1 MSRLRRIFLEPFSP
15 YVAAVLLALG
25 SALFALALGGKLW
38 GITTGESQLGGHFVE
53 ALGWQV
59 DELPYFQKFSLP
71 PILTSGPQVHVF
83 GLLLGGLLAALLLG
97 EFAIRAVPGRRQ
109 FVAAVVGGILLG
121 YGSRLA
127 AGCNIGNFW
136 SAFPSAGVNAVTFFA
151 GVLLGAFLTVR
162 TVVERGLLLS
172 PPWRLSVTFLPRR
185 QRILGVIV
193 LAFLI
198 ALTLVAQPSLVVG
211 AWLWFGVF
219 AAYVGYRSRLC
230 FASAYRDLF
239 VRGARSG
246 RNAAAVAFG
255 LLLQAAIFLPLALG
269 GTKLD
274 YSLAAGQ
281 GQFQVLI
288 GGFLFGI
295 GAVLLGGCIFS
306 SAYRAGAGQVTALIG
321 WLSTVFVG
329 MPLLSLHWDFWY
341 NAVPR
346 FLPRAT
352 LWDYGPSYGLLIAG
366 LVPAAWLLYA
376 LRADG
381 ALPRILSRKRR
392 AVEGA

>member
-1 MSRLRRIFLEPFSP
+1 MSRLRKVLFEPFSS

-25 SALFALALGGKLW
+25 GVLFALVLGGKLW
-38 GITTGESQLGGHFVE
+38 GITTGESQIGGHVVD

-59 DELPYFQKFSLP
+59 EGLPYFQKFGLP

-83 GLLLGGLLAALLLG
+83 GLLFGGFLAALLLG

-109 FVAAVVGGILLG
+109 LIAAVAGGILLG

-136 SAFPSAGVNAVTFFA
+136 SAFPSAGVNAVTFFG

-162 TVVERGLLLS
+162 TAVERGWFLS
-172 PPWRLSVTFLPRR
+172 PPKKITLTFKPRR
-185 QRILGVIV
+185 QRVVAVIV
-193 LAFLI
+193 LASLA
-198 ALTLVAQPSLVVG
+198 ALTLLTRPALAVT
-211 AWLWFGVF
+211 AWLWFGIF
-219 AAYVGYRSRLC
+219 AAYVGYRGRLC
-230 FASAYRDLF
+230 FASAYRDLLL
-239 VRGARSG
+239 RGVRSG
-246 RNAAAVAFG
+246 RNAGAVAVG
-255 LLLQAAIFLPLALG
+255 LLLQAAIFFPLALG
-269 GTKLD
+269 GTTLD

-281 GQFQVLI
+281 GQLQVLI

-306 SAYRAGAGQVTALIG
+306 SAYRAGAGQVTAFVG
-321 WLSTVFVG
+321 WLSTVFLG
-329 MPLLSLHWDFWY
+329 MPLLALHWDFWY

-346 FLPRAT
+346 YLPKAT
-352 LWDYGPSYGLLIAG
+352 LWDWGPGYGLLIAA
-366 LVPAAWLLYA
+366 LVPAVWLLFA

-381 ALPRILSRKRR
+381 RLRWPSPRKERTP
-392 AVEGA
+392 EGA